1 MIAFTGERGVEQTTA
16 REQNDHDAD
25 RGGDHVLRVP
35 DADGRDD
42 AHRVRVRTTGK
53 VARILREPRP
63 AHHIQLSHGGERR
76 VQLHV
81 VLRHEPQVPAHAHD
95 HVHAVSGG
103 PSRAQRN
110 ASVVGQLPAVRH
122 NDPAQHGSHANDR
135 HRDNRRRRQTRTA
148 RPGRQQGQQQQAAK
162 RHRRRLKTISI
173 IASPFLSLSRQ
184 KTPLSHFST
193 VLSCLPAPP
202 TT

>member
-1 MIAFTGERGVEQTTA
+1 MLTGKRGVEQTTA
-16 REQNDHDAD
+16 REQNDHDTD

-42 AHRVRVRTTGK
+42 AHRVRVRTAGK
-53 VARILREPRP
+53 DSRVLREPRP

-95 HVHAVSGG
+95 HVHAVPGG

-110 ASVVGQLPAVRH
+110 APVVGQLPAVRH
-122 NDPAQHGSHANDR
+122 HDPAQHGSHANDR
-135 HRDNRRRRQTRTA
+135 HRDNRHRRQTRTA
-148 RPGRQQGQQQQAAK
+148 SQGQQGQQQQAAE
-162 RHRRRLKTISI
+162 RHRRPLNTISI
-173 IASPFLSLSRQ
+173 VASPSLSQ
-184 KTPLSHFST
+184 
-193 VLSCLPAPP
+193 
-202 TT
+202 